1 MIVVDLTQI
10 YECKVVIDSS
20 CLFDTELQVPLYRGQ
35 SIYLWGGVSGLEEDL
50 VVEGL
55 PQRVIL
61 CGHTKLDNTRD
72 KVLAHSLLGYRIV
85 INILQLQ

>member
-10 YECKVVIDSS
+10 YVCKVVIDSS

-35 SIYLWGGVSGLEEDL
+35 SIYLWGRVPGLEEDL

-55 PQRVIL
+55 PQ
-61 CGHTKLDNTRD
+61 
-72 KVLAHSLLGYRIV
+72 
-85 INILQLQ
+85 